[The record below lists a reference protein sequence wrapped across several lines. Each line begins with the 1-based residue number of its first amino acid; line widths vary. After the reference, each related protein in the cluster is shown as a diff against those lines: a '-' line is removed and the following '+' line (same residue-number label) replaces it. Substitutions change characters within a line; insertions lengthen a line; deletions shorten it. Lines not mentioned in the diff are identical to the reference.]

1 MKSSTLPD
9 KGRALIASKSGA
21 NIVSSVA
28 GSPVMTTEDGFTS
41 PLISTLFTSQGSN
54 PCTYLN
60 HEPLQ
65 AFNKTVFIGFPQHN
79 MIIEEKRVKTSVGQL
94 SDFINKTFNSG
105 FFLNLEIKEPS
116 VFLIFWKFFRI
127 KKPRVPGFFYHF
139 QNQRTSSSGF
149 LRTVVVRL

>member
-54 PCTYLN
+54 PYTYLN

-94 SDFINKTFNSG
+94 SDFINITFNSG
-105 FFLNLEIKEPS
+105 FFFNFGNLRTLSFPHFLEI
-116 VFLIFWKFFRI
+116 FQN
-127 KKPRVPGFFYHF
+127 KKTSGSRFFYHF
-139 QNQRTSSSGF
+139 QNERTSCSGF
-149 LRTVVVRL
+149 LRTVVVKL